1 MTSKCTHLISITC
14 STVNKELQGIHMV
27 LYVIFTTHRVI
38 TELSAFQCHPVQ
50 LVWEHPVQSVCEVSM
65 CQVVTAD
72 A

>member
-1 MTSKCTHLISITC
+1 
-14 STVNKELQGIHMV
+14 MV